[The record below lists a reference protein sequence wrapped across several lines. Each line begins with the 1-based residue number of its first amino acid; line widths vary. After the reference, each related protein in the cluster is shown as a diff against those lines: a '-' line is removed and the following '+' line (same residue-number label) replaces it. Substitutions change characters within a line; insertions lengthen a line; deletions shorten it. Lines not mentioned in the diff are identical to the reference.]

1 MKHQRTRLVLLEDAV
16 QHECVDVDV
25 QIERPAEPLKD
36 GHRTPTTIGHIVQL
50 CTTTQPPQHRT
61 HEDGDDRA
69 TQVVI
74 PRQPVAQAIR
84 QTQDP
89 LPHGHVGKHVVHEM
103 CGALGHS
110 GASATRTEAA
120 ALARKGDQPIQA
132 AGRTAKPCKPAS
144 QRPAAQ
150 EVPKLVLNEPGQAL
164 AIPQARGLCAK
175 GLEARLHD
183 RVEDVLGR
191 TPGFIARG
199 REGHAPERGG
209 ERATKGAP
217 KSRHLETPRP
227 RTPRFPPTPNAT
239 SSADSQ
245 RGQTADA

>member
-89 LPHGHVGKHVVHEM
+89 LPFGGLRNSHRSRGPCTKRRPADPSRRPYSETVQTRQPATRSAGSPETRAQRTGASPRHPAGSRLVCERSRSAPARSCGGRPRPDAGVHSARTGGPRAGARRGTCHERRTEIAASRNAAAADAAVSANPERHVV
-103 CGALGHS
+103 GRFSKGPDGRRLG
-110 GASATRTEAA
+110 
-120 ALARKGDQPIQA
+120 
-132 AGRTAKPCKPAS
+132 
-144 QRPAAQ
+144 
-150 EVPKLVLNEPGQAL
+150 
-164 AIPQARGLCAK
+164 
-175 GLEARLHD
+175 
-183 RVEDVLGR
+183 
-191 TPGFIARG
+191 
-199 REGHAPERGG
+199 
-209 ERATKGAP
+209 
-217 KSRHLETPRP
+217 
-227 RTPRFPPTPNAT
+227 
-239 SSADSQ
+239 
-245 RGQTADA
+245 